1 MSRGAKIIQAEV
13 RHPRDLSEGEAQAW
27 RSFCA
32 ADPAF
37 TNPLL
42 GPEFARLVGEA
53 RPDARVAVLRRDS
66 ELVGFLPFHGRS
78 GAIAQPIGA
87 AFSDYHALVSAPG
100 ERIDGAQALEA
111 AGVSG
116 LRLSGLIDPHGAF
129 PQAEPSEAEGFVI
142 APADGPDAYY
152 ASLQA
157 ENPKRFKNWRR
168 LQNKL
173 EREQGEVTLASE
185 PGSAPTLDLLIAWKR
200 DQFGRTGAHDVF
212 RPEWARRLFH
222 SILTAEGDA
231 RGVLVTLRAGGRLVA
246 GHFGLAV
253 GAHAH
258 AWLSVIDPDCAA
270 CGPGQVLTLR
280 LAEMMPALGL
290 STYDL
295 SPGYAHYK
303 APFAT
308 QVVGVR
314 QGLTT
319 AAGRAGA
326 AARSLNAAWALAGR
340 HEGVTR
346 LRRRLDQINAAETS
360 TGGRVRGVIGAIAG
374 YGKRS
379 ANREPRAETLQDQG

>member
-1 MSRGAKIIQAEV
+1 MIQAEV
-13 RHPRDLSEGEAQAW
+13 RHPRTLSEREAQAW
-27 RSFCA
+27 RGFCA
-32 ADPAF
+32 AEPAF
-37 TNPLL
+37 ANPLL
-42 GPEFARLVGEA
+42 GPDFARLVGEA
-53 RPDARVAVLRRDS
+53 RPDARIAVLTRQGQA
-66 ELVGFLPFHGRS
+66 VGFLPFHGRS
-78 GAIAQPIGA
+78 GAIAQPIGG

-100 ERIDGAQALEA
+100 ERIDGAEALAA

-116 LRLSGLIDPHGAF
+116 LRLSGLIDPHASF
-129 PQAEPSEAEGFVI
+129 PAAGPAETEGYVI

-152 ASLQA
+152 AALQA

-173 EREQGEVTLASE
+173 ERELGGVVLASE
-185 PGSAPTLDLLIAWKR
+185 PGSAQALDLMISWKR
-200 DQFGRTGAHDVF
+200 EQFRRTGAHDVF
-212 RPEWARRLFH
+212 RPEWARRLFQA
-222 SILTAEGDA
+222 ILEAKGEA

-258 AWLSVIDPDCAA
+258 AWLSVIDPECSA

-280 LAEMMPALGL
+280 LAEIMPSLGL
-290 STYDL
+290 SSYDL

-308 QVVGVR
+308 HVVAVR
-314 QGLTT
+314 QGLAT
-319 AAGRAGA
+319 AAGRTGA

-340 HEGVTR
+340 NEGVSR

-360 TGGRVRGVIGAIAG
+360 ATGRVRGVIGALAG
-374 YGKRS
+374 YGRRS
-379 ANREPRAETLQDQG
+379 ASREPRSDALQDQG

>member
-1 MSRGAKIIQAEV
+1 MIEAEV
-13 RHPRDLSEGEAQAW
+13 RHPRALTEREAEAW
-27 RSFCA
+27 RGFCLADA
-32 ADPAF
+32 AFA
-37 TNPLL
+37 NPLL
-42 GPEFARLVGEA
+42 GPDFARLVGEA
-53 RPDARVAVLRRDS
+53 RADARVAVLLRKG
-66 ELVGFLPFHGRS
+66 EIVGFLPFHGRA
-78 GAIAQPIGA
+78 GAVTQPIGA

-100 ERIDGAQALEA
+100 EHIDGAEALAA

-116 LRLSGLIDPHGAF
+116 LRLSGLIDPYGAF
-129 PQAEPSEAEGFVI
+129 PQAKPAEVEGYVI
-142 APADGPDAYY
+142 APPEGPDAYY
-152 ASLQA
+152 AALQA

-173 EREQGEVTLASE
+173 EREQGEVALASE
-185 PGSAPTLDLLIAWKR
+185 AGSAETLDLLIDWKR
-200 DQFGRTGAHDVF
+200 EQFRRTGAHDVF
-212 RPEWARRLFH
+212 RPDWARRLFH
-222 SILTAEGDA
+222 SILDA
-231 RGVLVTLRAGGRLVA
+231 QGETRGVLVTLRAGGRLVA

-253 GAHAH
+253 GPAAH

-280 LAEMMPALGL
+280 LAEIMPSLGL
-290 STYDL
+290 SSYDL

-308 QVVGVR
+308 GMVAVN
-314 QGLTT
+314 QGLAT

-340 HEGVTR
+340 HQSLHR

-360 TGGRVRGVIGAIAG
+360 TGGRVRGVLGAITG

-379 ANREPRAETLQDQG
+379 ATREPRAEAADQG

>member
-1 MSRGAKIIQAEV
+1 MIQAEV
-13 RHPRDLSEGEAQAW
+13 RHPRAVTQREIDVW
-27 RSFCA
+27 RGFCA
-32 ADPAF
+32 AEPAF
-37 TNPLL
+37 ANPLL
-42 GPEFARLVGEA
+42 GPDFARLVGEA
-53 RPDARVAVLRRDS
+53 RPDARVAVLSRGD
-66 ELVGFLPFHGRS
+66 ELVGFLPFHGRA
-78 GAIAQPIGA
+78 GAVAQPIGA

-100 ERIDGAQALEA
+100 ARVEIGEALAA

-129 PQAEPSEAEGFVI
+129 ACAQPSETEGYVI
-142 APADGPDAYY
+142 APAQGPDAYY
-152 ASLQA
+152 AALQG

-173 EREQGEVTLASE
+173 EREWGEVALASE
-185 PGSAPTLDLLIAWKR
+185 AGSAETLDRLIDWKR
-200 DQFGRTGAHDVF
+200 EQFKRTGAHDVF
-212 RPEWARRLFH
+212 RPEWARRLFR
-222 SILTAEGDA
+222 SILGAEGDA
-231 RGVLVTLRAGGRLVA
+231 RGVLITLRAGGRLVA

-280 LAEMMPALGL
+280 LAEIMPALGL
-290 STYDL
+290 SSYDL

-308 QVVGVR
+308 GQVAIG
-314 QGLTT
+314 QGLAI
-319 AAGRAGA
+319 AAGRTGA

-340 HEGVTR
+340 HEAVTR

-360 TGGRVRGVIGAIAG
+360 TGGRVRGVVEAITG
-374 YGKRS
+374 YGRRS
-379 ANREPRAETLQDQG
+379 ANREPRAEAAPDQA